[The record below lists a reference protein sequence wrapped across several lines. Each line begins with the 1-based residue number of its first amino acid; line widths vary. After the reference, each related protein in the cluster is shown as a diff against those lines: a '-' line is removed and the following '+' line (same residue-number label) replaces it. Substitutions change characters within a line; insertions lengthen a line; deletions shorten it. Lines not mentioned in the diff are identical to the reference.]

1 MKRLQ
6 TICNIIAVLYLIFHL
21 CYAGFMFTQSLF
33 YAMIWLAI
41 LVVEVLIVVFALKKA
56 KFIVCIFTLFL
67 LAQSCLSAFIYVK
80 GFDLQTKN
88 ADYVV
93 VLGYAL
99 EDNQM
104 TETLKLRLDRT
115 YEYAIDNPN
124 ANIVLCGGVTGSNT
138 VSEAKVM
145 YDYLVTKGIVSTR
158 MRLED
163 TSTDTI
169 ENIQNCKSYID
180 TESKVVVLSSN
191 YHVYRASKICEKAG
205 FEVHTLGSK
214 APILLLPNQFLHEK
228 LGFIKM
234 MIFM

>member
-41 LVVEVLIVVFALKKA
+41 LVVEVLIVVFGLKKA

-180 TESKVVVLSSN
+180 TKSKVVVLSSN
-191 YHVYRASKICEKAG
+191 YHVYRASKICEKTG

>member
-6 TICNIIAVLYLIFHL
+6 TICNIITVLYLIFHL

-41 LVVEVLIVVFALKKA
+41 LVVEVLIVVFGLKKA

-124 ANIVLCGGVTGSNT
+124 ANIVLCGGITGSNT

-180 TESKVVVLSSN
+180 TKSKVVVLSSN

>member
-41 LVVEVLIVVFALKKA
+41 LVVEVLIVVFGLKKA

-104 TETLKLRLDRT
+104 TETLKLRLDRA

-180 TESKVVVLSSN
+180 TKSKVVVLSSN

>member
-41 LVVEVLIVVFALKKA
+41 LVVEVLIVVFGLKKA

-115 YEYAIDNPN
+115 YEYVIDNPN

-145 YDYLVTKGIVSTR
+145 YDYLVTKGIDSTR
-158 MRLED
+158 MKLED
-163 TSTDTI
+163 KSTDTI

-180 TESKVVVLSSN
+180 TKSKVVVLSSN

>member
-1 MKRLQ
+1 M
-6 TICNIIAVLYLIFHL
+6 
-21 CYAGFMFTQSLF
+21 
-33 YAMIWLAI
+33 
-41 LVVEVLIVVFALKKA
+41 
-56 KFIVCIFTLFL
+56 
-67 LAQSCLSAFIYVK
+67 
-80 GFDLQTKN
+80 QTKN

-145 YDYLVTKGIVSTR
+145 YDYLVTKGIVST
-158 MRLED
+158 
-163 TSTDTI
+163 
-169 ENIQNCKSYID
+169 
-180 TESKVVVLSSN
+180 LSSN

>member
-33 YAMIWLAI
+33 YALIWLAI
-41 LVVEVLIVVFALKKA
+41 LVVEVLIVVFGLKKA
-56 KFIVCIFTLFL
+56 KFIVCIFALFL
-67 LAQSCLSAFIYVK
+67 LAQSCLSAFIYIK

>member
-6 TICNIIAVLYLIFHL
+6 IICNIIAVLYLIFHL

-41 LVVEVLIVVFALKKA
+41 LVVEVLIVGFGLKKA

-180 TESKVVVLSSN
+180 TKSKVVVLSSN

>member
-41 LVVEVLIVVFALKKA
+41 LVVEVLIVVFGLKKA

-124 ANIVLCGGVTGSNT
+124 ANIVLCGGITGSNT

-180 TESKVVVLSSN
+180 TKSKVVVLSSN